1 MGFLARCC
9 STKRPQLALRGESPG
24 FSRVAAGFFSSYD
37 GDLRDPLVGPQ
48 RGPVSTQITRGPSGF
63 LCSRCPGRGS
73 HLDLSPEPQVSSP
86 VPTWISVFL
95 WASGGK
101 SGLVSCGAMQVRSPL
116 DPEKQCQASSRVD
129 IRIRGS
135 LSRCHR
141 LSHLPSCFESIL
153 GMNVESMQGSQGYLE
168 CIGTLGSFGMVTRP
182 LEFLSTFKCR
192 PPPLEL

>member
-1 MGFLARCC
+1 MPQGCQGPFRSSGDKVGFLARCC

-86 VPTWISVFL
+86 MPTWISVFL

-101 SGLVSCGAMQVRSPL
+101 SGLVSCGTMQVHSPL
-116 DPEKQCQASSRVD
+116 DPEKQCQCTWRFD
-129 IRIRGS
+129 HRDQWLS
-135 LSRCHR
+135 LEAPQGCYTCHR
-141 LSHLPSCFESIL
+141 VLSPST
-153 GMNVESMQGSQGYLE
+153 G
-168 CIGTLGSFGMVTRP
+168 
-182 LEFLSTFKCR
+182 
-192 PPPLEL
+192 

>member
-1 MGFLARCC
+1 MPQGCQGPFRSSGDKVGFLARCC

-48 RGPVSTQITRGPSGF
+48 QGPVSTQIARGPSGF

-86 VPTWISVFL
+86 MPTWISVFL

-101 SGLVSCGAMQVRSPL
+101 SGLVSCGAMQFCAPL
-116 DPEKQCQASSRVD
+116 EPEKYVRLPVGWTIGIGGFSR
-129 IRIRGS
+129 GATGCHT
-135 LSRCHR
+135 CHR
-141 LSHLPSCFESIL
+141 VLS
-153 GMNVESMQGSQGYLE
+153 GSSG
-168 CIGTLGSFGMVTRP
+168 
-182 LEFLSTFKCR
+182 
-192 PPPLEL
+192 